1 MLDSGEAMEILIL
14 FGLIVLN
21 GVFAMSEIALVTAC
35 KARLKKLASEG
46 DNAATTALELG
57 GDPTDFMSTVQIG
70 ITSISLL
77 NGIVGEAVLA
87 APLALWL
94 RSLGVAATTANVG
107 ATTIV
112 VVAITYVSIVIGE
125 LVPKRL
131 GQIAPEPIAR
141 LVARP
146 MRVLAVAARPF
157 VALLSL
163 STRFVLRLMGVNQT
177 AEPGVTQEEIRDV
190 LEEGSEAGVIEQH
203 EHEMLRNVFRLD
215 ARQLGSLM
223 VPRADVVFV
232 DINLPADKNL
242 RRLIES
248 EHTRFPVCDGGL
260 DKILG
265 VIHAKQALAAVAQG
279 RTPDYT
285 ANRRPAI
292 HVPETLTGM
301 ELLDQFRG
309 NQAQMVFVV
318 DEHGETQGIV
328 TLHDLL
334 VAVTGE
340 FTQRDAEAAWA
351 VRREDGSWL
360 LDGAIPIPEMKDRLG
375 LKAVPEEEKA
385 RYHTLGGMMMLL
397 LGKIPVPGDHVDW
410 EGWRLEIV
418 DMDDKRI
425 DKVMAVRS
433 DADAI
438 DPPS

>member
-21 GVFAMSEIALVTAC
+21 GVFAMSEIALVTAR

-94 RSLGVAATTANVG
+94 RSLGVAAATASVG
-107 ATTIV
+107 ATAIV

-163 STRFVLRLMGVNQT
+163 STRFVLRLMGVNQN

-190 LEEGSEAGVIEQH
+190 LEEGSEAGIIEQH

-223 VPRADVVFV
+223 VPRADVVFI
-232 DINLPADKNL
+232 DINMPADENL

-285 ANRRPAI
+285 ANRCPAI

-340 FTQRDAEAAWA
+340 FTPRDAEAAWA

-375 LKAVPEEEKA
+375 LKAAPEEDKA

>member
-21 GVFAMSEIALVTAC
+21 GVFAMSEIALVTAR

-94 RSLGVAATTANVG
+94 RSLGVAAATANVG
-107 ATTIV
+107 ATAIV

-232 DINLPADKNL
+232 DVNLPPEENL

-279 RTPDYT
+279 RAPDYT
-285 ANRRPAI
+285 ANQRPAI

-340 FTQRDAEAAWA
+340 FTPRNAEAAWA

-397 LGKIPVPGDHVDW
+397 LGRIPVPGDHVDW
-410 EGWRLEIV
+410 EGWRLEVV

-425 DKVMAVRS
+425 DKVMAVPPH
-433 DADAI
+433 AD
-438 DPPS
+438 DGDRDR

>member
-14 FGLIVLN
+14 IGLSVLN
-21 GVFAMSEIALVTAC
+21 GVFAMSEIALVTAR
-35 KARLKKLASEG
+35 KARLKRLASEG

-57 GDPTDFMSTVQIG
+57 GDPTDLMSTVQIG
-70 ITSISLL
+70 ITSIGLL

-94 RSLGVAATTANVG
+94 RSLGVAAASASIG
-107 ATTIV
+107 ATAV
-112 VVAITYVSIVIGE
+112 VVLVVTYISIVIGE

-146 MRVLAVAARPF
+146 MRVLAVATRPF

-163 STRFVLRLMGVNQT
+163 STRFVLRLMGVNQN
-177 AEPGVTQEEIRDV
+177 AEHGVTQEEIHDM
-190 LEEGSEAGVIEQH
+190 LEEGSETGVIEQH

-223 VPRADVVFV
+223 VPRADVVFIDV
-232 DINLPADKNL
+232 NLPPDKNL
-242 RRLIES
+242 RRLIDS

-265 VIHAKQALAAVAQG
+265 VIHAKQALAAVAQE
-279 RTPDYT
+279 RAPDY
-285 ANRRPAI
+285 AVSAHPAI

-301 ELLDQFRG
+301 ELIDRFRG

-318 DEHGETQGIV
+318 NEYGEILGIV

-334 VAVTGE
+334 EAVTGE
-340 FTQRDAEAAWA
+340 FTPRDAEAAWA

-360 LDGAIPIPEMKDRLG
+360 LDGAIPIPEMKDRLA
-375 LKAVPEEEKA
+375 LKAVPEEDKA

-397 LGKIPVPGDHVDW
+397 LGKIPMPGDHADW
-410 EGWRLEIV
+410 EGWRLEVV

-425 DKVMAVRS
+425 DKVMAF
-433 DADAI
+433 
-438 DPPS
+438 PPASPA

>member
-1 MLDSGEAMEILIL
+1 MEILIL

-21 GVFAMSEIALVTAC
+21 GVFAMSEIALVTAR

-94 RSLGVAATTANVG
+94 RSLGVAAATASVG
-107 ATTIV
+107 ATAIV

-131 GQIAPEPIAR
+131 GQIAPEPVAR

-146 MRVLAVAARPF
+146 MRVLAVATRPF

-163 STRFVLRLMGVNQT
+163 STRFVLRLMGVNQN
-177 AEPGVTQEEIRDV
+177 AEPGVTQEEIHDM

-223 VPRADVVFV
+223 VPRADIVFIDV
-232 DINLPADKNL
+232 NLPPDENL

-248 EHTRFPVCDGGL
+248 EHTRFPVCDGDL

-279 RTPDYT
+279 RAPDY
-285 ANRRPAI
+285 AASAHPAI

-301 ELLDQFRG
+301 ELIDRFRG

-318 DEHGETQGIV
+318 NEYGEIQGIV

-334 VAVTGE
+334 EAVTGE
-340 FTQRDAEAAWA
+340 FAPRDAEAAWA

-360 LDGAIPIPEMKDRLG
+360 LDGAIPIPEMKDRLA
-375 LKAVPEEEKA
+375 LKAVPEEDKA

-397 LGKIPVPGDHVDW
+397 LGKIPMPGDHADW
-410 EGWRLEIV
+410 EGWRLEVV

-425 DKVMAVRS
+425 DKVMAVPT
-433 DADAI
+433 DAGDSGR
-438 DPPS
+438 DR

>member
-1 MLDSGEAMEILIL
+1 MEILIL
-14 FGLIVLN
+14 IGLSVLN
-21 GVFAMSEIALVTAC
+21 GVFAMSEIALVTVR

-57 GDPTDFMSTVQIG
+57 GDPTDLMSTVQIG
-70 ITSISLL
+70 ITSIGLL

-94 RSLGVAATTANVG
+94 RSLGLAAGTANIG
-107 ATTIV
+107 ATAAVVVVVTYISIV
-112 VVAITYVSIVIGE
+112 VGE

-131 GQIAPEPIAR
+131 GQIAAEPVAR

-146 MRVLAVAARPF
+146 MRILSMATRPF

-163 STRFVLRLMGVNQT
+163 STRFLLRLMGVNQN
-177 AEPGVTQEEIRDV
+177 AEPGVTPEEIHDV
-190 LEEGSEAGVIEQH
+190 LEEGSAAGVIEQH

-223 VPRADVVFV
+223 VPRADVVFI
-232 DINLPADKNL
+232 DINLPPDENL

-248 EHTRFPVCDGGL
+248 EHTRFPVCEGGL

-279 RTPDYT
+279 RAPDYT

-309 NQAQMVFVV
+309 NQAQMVFVI
-318 DEHGETQGIV
+318 DEYGEVQGIV

-340 FTQRDAEAAWA
+340 FTPRSADAAWA

-360 LDGAIPIPEMKDRLG
+360 LDGSIPIPEMKDRLA
-375 LKAVPEEEKA
+375 LKTAPEEDKA

-397 LGKIPVPGDHVDW
+397 LGKIPVPGDYAEW
-410 EGWRLEIV
+410 EGWRLEVV

-425 DKVMAVRS
+425 DKVLAV
-433 DADAI
+433 
-438 DPPS
+438 PPAPAA

>member
-21 GVFAMSEIALVTAC
+21 GVFAMSEIALVTAR

-94 RSLGVAATTANVG
+94 RSLGVAAATADVG
-107 ATTIV
+107 ATAIV

-141 LVARP
+141 RVARP
-146 MRVLAVAARPF
+146 MRVLAVATRPF

-163 STRFVLRLMGVNQT
+163 STRFVLRLMSVNQN
-177 AEPGVTQEEIRDV
+177 AEPGVTQEEIHDM
-190 LEEGSEAGVIEQH
+190 LEEGSEAGVIQQH

-223 VPRADVVFV
+223 VPRADVVFIDV
-232 DINLPADKNL
+232 NLTPDENL
-242 RRLIES
+242 RRLIDS

-279 RTPDYT
+279 RAPDY
-285 ANRRPAI
+285 AASAHPAI

-301 ELLDQFRG
+301 ELIDRFRG

-318 DEHGETQGIV
+318 NEYGEIQGIV

-334 VAVTGE
+334 EAVTGE
-340 FTQRDAEAAWA
+340 FAPRDAEAAWA

-360 LDGAIPIPEMKDRLG
+360 LDGAIPIPEMKDRLA
-375 LKAVPEEEKA
+375 LKAVPEEDKA

-397 LGKIPVPGDHVDW
+397 LGKIPLAGDHADW
-410 EGWRLEIV
+410 EGWRLEVV

-425 DKVMAVRS
+425 DKVMAVPPH
-433 DADAI
+433 ADHAGG
-438 DPPS
+438 DR